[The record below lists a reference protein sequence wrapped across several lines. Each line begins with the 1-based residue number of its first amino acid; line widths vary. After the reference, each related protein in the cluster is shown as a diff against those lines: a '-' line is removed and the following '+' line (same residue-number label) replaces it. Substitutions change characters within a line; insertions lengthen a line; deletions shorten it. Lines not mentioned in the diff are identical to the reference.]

1 MKEFFVVK
9 EKNSASV
16 YAANLH
22 LLGTPITVVID
33 DFLPLAKN
41 SVRDT
46 IFASVGKDGAL
57 WGLVFEKVFAKYF
70 GNYEM
75 IDAGHSAIGI
85 EVAIGSPFST
95 VSHEDIN
102 STESETLWKRLLSK
116 SEGAEMVTTGSLTGT
131 GNDQD

>member
-1 MKEFFVVK
+1 MALAESEQRVMDFFVVQD
-9 EKNSASV
+9 KNSASI

-22 LLGTPITVVID
+22 LLGSPITVVVD

-75 IDAGHSAIGI
+75 IDAGHAAVGV
-85 EVAIGSPFST
+85 EVAIGSPFIT
-95 VSHEDIN
+95 VGH
-102 STESETLWKRLLSK
+102 
-116 SEGAEMVTTGSLTGT
+116 
-131 GNDQD
+131 